1 MGPYV
6 RTSVL
11 FFRSPFASAGITSK
25 TSDRLAQHSLLAAIA
40 FTLLSG
46 VAHAQ
51 SDGINLPTIQV
62 EGTSTGSNND
72 TQGYVA
78 PRNTTATKT
87 NTPWIETAQSVS
99 TVTSE
104 QMRDQKPMSLTE
116 IVRYSPGI
124 RGETFGQDFRNDWFL
139 LRGFTAQNEAIFLDG
154 MQLFYTSYASWKL
167 IPFALDQLDVL
178 RGPSASLYS
187 GGSPGGVVNATSK
200 KPPLEPLRY
209 VEVGVNN
216 YGNRY
221 FGFDLGGPLAASNDY
236 GKFYYRLTG
245 WTQSGDT
252 QVDHTKNDNYFINP
266 ALTWKPNMET
276 TLTLLASVSQTRTN
290 GLNFLPYVG
299 TVSPAP
305 YGKISTSLFTSE
317 PGVDEFRRDQQMI
330 GYQFETALSDSV
342 TFRQSA
348 RYAHVN
354 VLISQVYGV
363 GTATAAGDLPR
374 FAFWDTPD
382 ANQLN
387 LDNQLEYRFKTGRLS
402 HTALVGVDAKQY
414 TIDDYGAFAG
424 APSLNVLNPV
434 YTMTAMPTGIPF
446 QSYFFTQKTG
456 GVYAQDQIKWDRL
469 ILTLSGRYDL
479 VRSDNHNR
487 LNGTDQARND
497 GKFSGRAGLS
507 YLLPMGLAPYVTYS
521 TSYNPVVGV
530 NSVTGQ
536 MLEPETGKQT
546 EAGVKYEPTWF
557 NGHFSAAY
565 FDLTRQN
572 VLTTDPGN
580 PLLSTQT
587 GEVASR
593 GWEFEAVVNP
603 MPGLKVTAAY
613 TIYDIKTTVD
623 LNPANVGK
631 VPTGVP
637 QEFGSVW
644 ADYTF
649 QSGPL
654 QGFGF
659 GAGVRYVGESY
670 ADNANTMVVPSYTLI
685 DAAVHYEINGWR
697 AAINVA
703 NIADKTYVASCSS
716 PTACYYGDRIRT
728 TASLVYKW

>member
-1 MGPYV
+1 V
-6 RTSVL
+6 RTSIL
-11 FFRSPFASAGITSK
+11 LSEDAFTSSFK
-25 TSDRLAQHSLLAAIA
+25 TARRCARHGLLAAIA
-40 FTLLSG
+40 VILLSG

-51 SDGINLPTIQV
+51 DGVNLPTIQV
-62 EGTSTGSNND
+62 EGTTSTD
-72 TQGYVA
+72 EGYVA

-87 NTPWIETAQSVS
+87 DTPWIETPQSVS
-99 TVTSE
+99 TITAE
-104 QMRDQKPMSLTE
+104 QMRDQKAMSLTE

-124 RGETFGQDFRNDWFL
+124 RGETFGADFRNDWFL
-139 LRGFTAQNEAIFLDG
+139 LRGFTSQNEALFLDG

-167 IPFALDQLDVL
+167 MPFALDRLDVL

-200 KPPLEPLRY
+200 KPPFEPLRY
-209 VEVGVNN
+209 IEIGVNN

-221 FGFDLGGPLAASNDY
+221 LGFDIGGPLAVSSDY

-245 WTQSGDT
+245 WTQSGNT
-252 QVDHTKNDNYFINP
+252 QVDDTKNDNYFINP

-317 PGVDEFRRDQQMI
+317 PSVDEFRRDQQMI

-342 TFRQSA
+342 TFRQNA

-354 VLISQVYGV
+354 VSIKQVYGV
-363 GTATAAGDLPR
+363 GYATTPAAADLAR
-374 FAFWDTPD
+374 YAFWDSAD

-387 LDNQLEYRFKTGRLS
+387 LDNQLEYRFKTDPVS

-414 TIDDYGAFAG
+414 SIDDYGAFAG
-424 APSLNVLNPV
+424 APSLNLVNPV
-434 YTMTAMPTGIPF
+434 YTMTSMPAGSAF
-446 QSYFFTQKTG
+446 QSYFLTQRTG
-456 GVYAQDQIKWDRL
+456 GLYAQDQIKWDRL

-479 VRSDNHNR
+479 VRTENHNR
-487 LNGTDQARND
+487 IGADQARND

-507 YLLPMGLAPYVTYS
+507 YLLPMGVTPYVTYS
-521 TSYNPVVGV
+521 TSYNPVIGT
-530 NSVTGQ
+530 NSVTKQ
-536 MLEPETGKQT
+536 LLEPETGKQT
-546 EAGVKYEPTWF
+546 EVGVKYEPTWF

-565 FDLTRQN
+565 FDLVRQN
-572 VLTTDPGN
+572 VITTDPN
-580 PLLSTQT
+580 NALLSTQT

-593 GWEFEAVVNP
+593 GWEFEAVANP
-603 MPGLKVTAAY
+603 LPGLKMTAAY
-613 TIYDIKTTVD
+613 TIYDIHTTQD
-623 LNPANVGK
+623 LNPANLGK

-637 QEFGSVW
+637 EQFGSVW

-649 QSGPL
+649 QTGFL
-654 QGFGF
+654 RGFGF
-659 GAGVRYVGESY
+659 GAGVRYVGESW
-670 ADNANTMVVPSYTLI
+670 ADSANTMVVPSYTLV
-685 DAAVHYEINGWR
+685 DASVHYEIDGWR

-716 PTACYYGDRIRT
+716 ATACYYGDRLRT
-728 TASLVYKW
+728 TASLSYKW

>member
-1 MGPYV
+1 M
-6 RTSVL
+6 RTY
-11 FFRSPFASAGITSK
+11 FFFSQASSASAETESRSGS
-25 TSDRLAQHSLLAAIA
+25 RAHRGLLAAIA
-40 FTLLSG
+40 LTLLNG
-46 VAHAQ
+46 IAHAQ
-51 SDGINLPTIQV
+51 DGISLPTIQI
-62 EGTSTGSNND
+62 EGTKSSEE
-72 TQGYVA
+72 GYVA

-87 NTPWIETAQSVS
+87 NTPWIETPQSVS
-99 TVTSE
+99 TVTAE
-104 QMRDQKPMSLTE
+104 QMRDQKPMSLSE
-116 IVRYSPGI
+116 IVRYTPGI
-124 RGETFGQDFRNDWFL
+124 HGETFGQDFRNDWFL

-167 IPFALDQLDVL
+167 MPFALNSVDVL

-187 GGSPGGVVNATSK
+187 GGNPGGVVNATSK

-209 VEVGVNN
+209 IEVGVNN

-221 FGFDLGGPLAASNDY
+221 LGFDLGGPLPVSSDY
-236 GKFYYRLTG
+236 GKFYYRLVG

-252 QVDHTKNDNYFINP
+252 QVDYTKNDNYFINP
-266 ALTWKPNMET
+266 SLTWKPNMDT
-276 TLTLLASVSQTRTN
+276 TLTLLASVSQTKTN

-305 YGKISTSLFTSE
+305 FGKISTSLFTSE
-317 PGVDEFRRDQQMI
+317 PGVDQFRRDQQMI
-330 GYQFETALSDSV
+330 TYQFETALSDSV

-354 VLISQVYGV
+354 VNITQVYGA
-363 GTATAAGDLPR
+363 GSATAAGDLPR

-387 LDNQLEYRFKTGRLS
+387 LDNQLEYRFKTGPMS
-402 HTALVGVDAKQY
+402 HTALVGLDAKQY
-414 TIDDYGAFAG
+414 TIDDYGVFAG

-434 YTMTAMPTGIPF
+434 YTMTAMPAGAPF
-446 QSYFFTQKTG
+446 QSYFLTQKTG

-469 ILTLSGRYDL
+469 VLTLSGRYDL
-479 VRSDNHNR
+479 VRTDNHDR
-487 LNGTDQARND
+487 LATDQARND

-507 YLLPMGLAPYVTYS
+507 YLLPMGIAPYITYS
-521 TSYNPVVGV
+521 TSYNPILGT
-530 NSVTGQ
+530 NSVTKQ
-536 MLEPETGKQT
+536 LLEPETGKQT
-546 EAGVKYEPTWF
+546 EVGVKYEPTWF

-565 FDLTRQN
+565 FDLVRQN
-572 VLTTDPGN
+572 VLVTTPTA
-580 PLLSTQT
+580 PVISTQT

-593 GWEFEAVVNP
+593 GWEFEAVANP
-603 MPGLKVTAAY
+603 APGLKMIAAY
-613 TIYDIKTTVD
+613 TIYDIHTTAD

-637 QEFGSVW
+637 QQFGSVW

-654 QGFGF
+654 RGFGF
-659 GAGVRYVGESY
+659 GGGVRFVGESY
-670 ADNANTMVVPSYTLI
+670 ADTANTLVVPSYTLV
-685 DAAVHYEINGWR
+685 DAAVHYEIDGWR

-716 PTACYYGDRIRT
+716 ATACYYGDRLRT
-728 TASLVYKW
+728 TASLSYKW

>member
-1 MGPYV
+1 M
-6 RTSVL
+6 RTSAL
-11 FFRSPFASAGITSK
+11 FFEDPFTSAKAG
-25 TSDRLAQHSLLAAIA
+25 RQLAQHSLLAAIA
-40 FTLLSG
+40 FALLGG

-51 SDGINLPTIQV
+51 DGISLPTIQV
-62 EGTSTGSNND
+62 EGTKSSD
-72 TQGYVA
+72 EGYVA

-87 NTPWIETAQSVS
+87 NTPWIETPQSVS
-99 TVTSE
+99 TVTAE
-104 QMRDQKPMSLTE
+104 QMRDQKAMTLTE
-116 IVRYSPGI
+116 AVRYSPGI
-124 RGETFGQDFRNDWFL
+124 RGETFGTDFRNDWFL
-139 LRGFTAQNEAIFLDG
+139 LRGFTSQNEAIFLDG

-167 IPFALDQLDVL
+167 MPFALDRIDVL

-200 KPPLEPLRY
+200 KPPFEPLRY
-209 VEVGVNN
+209 VEVGVDN

-221 FGFDLGGPLAASNDY
+221 LGIDLGGPLAVSSDH

-252 QVDHTKNDNYFINP
+252 QVDYTKNDNYFINP

-305 YGKISTSLFTSE
+305 FGKISTSLFTSE

-354 VLISQVYGV
+354 VSIKQVYG
-363 GTATAAGDLPR
+363 GGYATTPAAANLAR
-374 FAFWDTPD
+374 FAFWDSPD

-387 LDNQLEYRFKTGRLS
+387 LDNQLEYKFKTGPVS

-424 APSLNVLNPV
+424 APSLNLINPV
-434 YTMTAMPTGIPF
+434 YTMTEMPAGAAF
-446 QSYFFTQKTG
+446 QSYYFNQKTG
-456 GVYAQDQIKWDRL
+456 GLYAQDQIKWDRL
-469 ILTLSGRYDL
+469 VLTLSGRYDL

-487 LNGTDQARND
+487 LNDTDQARND

-507 YLLPMGLAPYVTYS
+507 YLLPMGFAPYVTYS
-521 TSYNPVVGV
+521 TSYNPVVGI
-530 NSVTGQ
+530 NSVTKQ

-546 EAGVKYEPTWF
+546 EVGVKYEPTWF
-557 NGHFSAAY
+557 NGHFSVAY
-565 FDLTRQN
+565 FDLVRQN
-572 VLTTDPGN
+572 VLTTDPTN
-580 PLLSTQT
+580 SLLSTQT

-593 GWEFEAVVNP
+593 GWEFEAVANP
-603 MPGLKVTAAY
+603 LPGLKTTAAY
-613 TIYDIKTTVD
+613 TIYDIHTTTD

-637 QEFGSVW
+637 QQFGSVW

-649 QSGPL
+649 QSGFL
-654 QGFGF
+654 RGFGF
-659 GAGVRYVGESY
+659 GAGVRFIGESY
-670 ADNANTMVVPSYTLI
+670 ADTANTLVVPSYTLV
-685 DAAVHYEINGWR
+685 DATVHYEIDGWR

-716 PTACYYGDRIRT
+716 ATACYYGDRLRT
-728 TASLVYKW
+728 TASLSYKW

>member
-1 MGPYV
+1 M
-6 RTSVL
+6 RTSIL
-11 FFRSPFASAGITSK
+11 LSEDAFTSSFK
-25 TSDRLAQHSLLAAIA
+25 TARRCARHGLLAAIA
-40 FTLLSG
+40 VILLSG

-51 SDGINLPTIQV
+51 DGVNLPTIQV
-62 EGTSTGSNND
+62 EGTTSTD
-72 TQGYVA
+72 EGYVA

-87 NTPWIETAQSVS
+87 DTPWIETPQSVS
-99 TVTSE
+99 TITAE
-104 QMRDQKPMSLTE
+104 QMRDQKAMSLTE

-124 RGETFGQDFRNDWFL
+124 RGETFGADFRNDWFL
-139 LRGFTAQNEAIFLDG
+139 LRGFTSQNEALFLDG

-167 IPFALDQLDVL
+167 MPFALDRLDVL

-200 KPPLEPLRY
+200 KPPFEPLRY
-209 VEVGVNN
+209 IEIGVNN

-221 FGFDLGGPLAASNDY
+221 LGFDIGGPLAVSSDY

-245 WTQSGDT
+245 WTQSGNT
-252 QVDHTKNDNYFINP
+252 QVDDTKNDNYFINP

-317 PGVDEFRRDQQMI
+317 PSVDEFRRDQQMI

-342 TFRQSA
+342 TFRQNA

-354 VLISQVYGV
+354 VSIKQVYGV
-363 GTATAAGDLPR
+363 GYATTPAAADLAR
-374 FAFWDTPD
+374 YAFWDSAD

-387 LDNQLEYRFKTGRLS
+387 LDNQLEYRFKTDPVS

-414 TIDDYGAFAG
+414 SIDDYGAFAG
-424 APSLNVLNPV
+424 APSLNLVNPV
-434 YTMTAMPTGIPF
+434 YTMTSMPAGSAF
-446 QSYFFTQKTG
+446 QSYFLTQRTG
-456 GVYAQDQIKWDRL
+456 GLYAQDQIKWDRL

-479 VRSDNHNR
+479 VRTENHNR
-487 LNGTDQARND
+487 IGADQARND

-507 YLLPMGLAPYVTYS
+507 YLLPMGVTPYVTYS
-521 TSYNPVVGV
+521 TSYNPVIGT
-530 NSVTGQ
+530 NSVTKQ
-536 MLEPETGKQT
+536 LLEPETGKQT
-546 EAGVKYEPTWF
+546 EVGVKYEPTWF

-565 FDLTRQN
+565 FDLVRQN
-572 VLTTDPGN
+572 VITTDPN
-580 PLLSTQT
+580 NALLSTQT

-593 GWEFEAVVNP
+593 GWEFEAVANP
-603 MPGLKVTAAY
+603 LPGLKMTAAY
-613 TIYDIKTTVD
+613 TIYDIHTTQD
-623 LNPANVGK
+623 LNPANLGK

-637 QEFGSVW
+637 EQFGSVW

-649 QSGPL
+649 QTGFL
-654 QGFGF
+654 RGFGF
-659 GAGVRYVGESY
+659 GAGVRYVGESW
-670 ADNANTMVVPSYTLI
+670 ADSANTMVVPSYTLV
-685 DAAVHYEINGWR
+685 DASVHYEIDGWR

-716 PTACYYGDRIRT
+716 ATACYYGDRLRT
-728 TASLVYKW
+728 TASLSYKW